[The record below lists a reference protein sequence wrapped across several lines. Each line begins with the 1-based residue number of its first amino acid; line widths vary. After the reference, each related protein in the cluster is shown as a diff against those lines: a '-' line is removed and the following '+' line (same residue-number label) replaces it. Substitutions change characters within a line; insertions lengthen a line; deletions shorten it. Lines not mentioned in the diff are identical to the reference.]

1 MKESY
6 TMAPVPLIEI
16 RNLTVG
22 YDENIILRNVSLT
35 VLSNDFI
42 GIIGPNGG
50 GKTTL
55 LKAILGLLKPVQGEV
70 AFHPSMSEGNH
81 HRIGYLPQINQIDR
95 KFPISVTDVVKSGL
109 MSKNRLL
116 GRYKTAEVE
125 FAYALMEEMGI
136 AGLRNKAIGELSGGQ
151 IQRTLLCRALVNKPR
166 LLVLDEP
173 NTYVDNRFEKELYEK
188 LRKLNENIAI
198 LLVSH
203 DLGTISTY
211 VKSIACVNHSLH
223 YHPGNRITPELLEAY
238 ECPIQIIT
246 HGPVPHTVLHQ
257 HEQ

>member
-1 MKESY
+1 MLQNFSY
-6 TMAPVPLIEI
+6 MVPLIDI
-16 RNLTVG
+16 RHLTAG
-22 YDENIILRNVSLT
+22 YDENIVLSDVSLT
-35 VLSNDFI
+35 IHDKDFI
-42 GIIGPNGG
+42 GVIGPNGG

-55 LKAILGLLKPVQGEV
+55 LKAILGLLKPVKGEV
-70 AFHPSMSEGNH
+70 VFHDCMTEGSH
-81 HRIGYLPQINQIDR
+81 HRIGYLPQINNIDR
-95 KFPISVTDVVKSGL
+95 KFPISVSEVVRSGL
-109 MSKNRLL
+109 MSRKRIIK
-116 GRYKTAEVE
+116 RYDKKDLE
-125 FAYALMEEMGI
+125 FSGHLMEEMGI
-136 AGLRNKAIGELSGGQ
+136 YEIRNKAIGELSGGQ
-151 IQRTLLCRALVNKPR
+151 IQRALLCRALVNQPK

-211 VKSIACVNHSLH
+211 VKSIACVNYSLH
-223 YHPGNRITPELLEAY
+223 YHPGNKITPELMEAY

-246 HGPVPHTVLHQ
+246 HGKIPHTVLHT

>member
-1 MKESY
+1 MLQDLTY
-6 TMAPVPLIEI
+6 MIPLIDI
-16 RNLTVG
+16 RHLTVG
-22 YDENIILRNVSLT
+22 YDENIILTDVSLT
-35 VLSNDFI
+35 IHNNDFI
-42 GIIGPNGG
+42 GVIGPNGG

-55 LKAILGLLKPVQGEV
+55 LKAILGLLKPLQGEV
-70 AFHPSMSEGNH
+70 VFHDCMTEGNH
-81 HRIGYLPQINQIDR
+81 HRIGYLPQINNIDR
-95 KFPISVTDVVKSGL
+95 KFPISVSEVVNSGL
-109 MSKNRLL
+109 MSRKRIIKSYDPKDL
-116 GRYKTAEVE
+116 A
-125 FAYALMEEMGI
+125 FAGELMEQMGI
-136 AGLRNKAIGELSGGQ
+136 YEIRNKAIGELSGGQ
-151 IQRTLLCRALVNKPR
+151 IQRALLCRALVNQPK

-188 LRKLNENIAI
+188 LRKLNETIAI

-223 YHPGNRITPELLEAY
+223 YHPGNKITPELMEAY

-246 HGPVPHTVLHQ
+246 HGKIPHTVLHQ

>member
-1 MKESY
+1 MLENLRY
-6 TMAPVPLIEI
+6 MVPLIDI

-22 YDENIILRNVSLT
+22 YDDNIILTDVSLT
-35 VLSNDFI
+35 IHDSDFI
-42 GIIGPNGG
+42 GVIGPNGG

-55 LKAILGLLKPVQGEV
+55 LKAILGLLTPVRGEV
-70 AFHPSMSEGNH
+70 VFHECMTEGNR
-81 HRIGYLPQINQIDR
+81 HRIGYLPQINNIDR
-95 KFPISVTDVVKSGL
+95 KFPISVSEVVKSGL
-109 MSKNRLL
+109 MSKKKIIRQYDKDDL
-116 GRYKTAEVE
+116 K
-125 FAYALMEEMGI
+125 FAGELMNQMGI
-136 AGLRNKAIGELSGGQ
+136 YEIRNKAIGELSGGQ
-151 IQRTLLCRALVNKPR
+151 IQRALLCRALVNRPK

-188 LRKLNENIAI
+188 LRKLNYEIAI

-223 YHPGNRITPELLEAY
+223 YHPGNKITPELMEAY

-246 HGPVPHTVLHQ
+246 HGKIPHTVLHQ

>member
-1 MKESY
+1 MLQNLTY
-6 TMAPVPLIEI
+6 RFPLIDI
-16 RNLTVG
+16 RHLTVG
-22 YDENIILRNVSLT
+22 YDDNIILSDVSLT
-35 VLSNDFI
+35 IHNSDFI
-42 GIIGPNGG
+42 GVIGPNGG

-55 LKAILGLLKPVQGEV
+55 LKAILGLLTPIKGEV
-70 AFHPSMSEGNH
+70 FFHDCMTEGNH
-81 HRIGYLPQINQIDR
+81 HRIGYLPQINNIDR
-95 KFPISVTDVVKSGL
+95 KFPISVAEVVKSGL
-109 MSKNRLL
+109 MSRKRIIKQYEKKDL
-116 GRYKTAEVE
+116 E
-125 FAYALMEEMGI
+125 FAGQLMDQMGI
-136 AGLRNKAIGELSGGQ
+136 YDIRNKAIGELSGGQ
-151 IQRTLLCRALVNKPR
+151 IQRALLCRALVNQPK

-223 YHPGNRITPELLEAY
+223 YHPGNKITPELMEAY

-246 HGPVPHTVLHQ
+246 HGKIAHTVLTQ

>member
-1 MKESY
+1 MLQNLTYSF
-6 TMAPVPLIEI
+6 PLIDI
-16 RNLTVG
+16 RHLTVG
-22 YDENIILRNVSLT
+22 YDENIILSDVSLT
-35 VLSNDFI
+35 IHNNDFI
-42 GIIGPNGG
+42 GVIGPNGG

-55 LKAILGLLKPVQGEV
+55 LKAILGLLTPIKGEV
-70 AFHPSMSEGNH
+70 FFHDCMTEGNH
-81 HRIGYLPQINQIDR
+81 HRIGYLPQINNIDR
-95 KFPISVTDVVKSGL
+95 KFPISVAEVVKSGL
-109 MSKNRLL
+109 MSRKRIIKHYEKKDL
-116 GRYKTAEVE
+116 E
-125 FAYALMEEMGI
+125 FAGQLMEQAGI
-136 AGLRNKAIGELSGGQ
+136 YDIRNKAIGELSGGQ
-151 IQRTLLCRALVNKPR
+151 IQRTLLCRALVNQPK

-188 LRKLNENIAI
+188 LRKLNEEIAI

-223 YHPGNRITPELLEAY
+223 YHPGNKITPELMEAY

-246 HGPVPHTVLHQ
+246 HGKIAHTVLTQ

>member
-1 MKESY
+1 MNLENLRY
-6 TMAPVPLIEI
+6 NVPLIDI
-16 RNLTVG
+16 RNITVG
-22 YDENIILRNVSLT
+22 YDENIILSNVSLT
-35 VLSNDFI
+35 IHDSDFI
-42 GIIGPNGG
+42 GVIGPNGG

-55 LKAILGLLKPVQGEV
+55 LKAILGLLTPVRGEV
-70 AFHPSMSEGNH
+70 VFHDCMTQGNQ
-81 HRIGYLPQINQIDR
+81 HRIGYLPQINNIDR
-95 KFPISVTDVVKSGL
+95 KFPISVSEVVKSGL
-109 MSKNRLL
+109 MSKKRIIKAYAKKDL
-116 GRYKTAEVE
+116 E
-125 FAYALMEEMGI
+125 FAVQLMDQMGI
-136 AGLRNKAIGELSGGQ
+136 YEIRNKAIGELSGGQ
-151 IQRTLLCRALVNKPR
+151 IQRALLCRALVNQPK

-223 YHPGNRITPELLEAY
+223 YHPGNKITPELMEAY

-246 HGPVPHTVLHQ
+246 HGRIPHTVLKQ

>member
-1 MKESY
+1 MLQNLTYSF
-6 TMAPVPLIEI
+6 PLIDI
-16 RNLTVG
+16 RHLTVG
-22 YDENIILRNVSLT
+22 YDENIILSDVSLT
-35 VLSNDFI
+35 IHNNDFI
-42 GIIGPNGG
+42 GVIGPNGG

-55 LKAILGLLKPVQGEV
+55 LKAILGLLTPIKGEV
-70 AFHPSMSEGNH
+70 FFHDCMTEGNH
-81 HRIGYLPQINQIDR
+81 HRIGYLPQINNIDR
-95 KFPISVTDVVKSGL
+95 KFPISVAEVVKSGL
-109 MSKNRLL
+109 MSRKRIIKHYEKKDL
-116 GRYKTAEVE
+116 E
-125 FAYALMEEMGI
+125 FAGQLMEQAGI
-136 AGLRNKAIGELSGGQ
+136 YEIRNKAIGELSGGQ
-151 IQRTLLCRALVNKPR
+151 IQRTLLCRALVNQPK

-188 LRKLNENIAI
+188 LRKLNEEIAI

-223 YHPGNRITPELLEAY
+223 YHPGNKITPELMEAY

-246 HGPVPHTVLHQ
+246 HGKIAHTVLTQ